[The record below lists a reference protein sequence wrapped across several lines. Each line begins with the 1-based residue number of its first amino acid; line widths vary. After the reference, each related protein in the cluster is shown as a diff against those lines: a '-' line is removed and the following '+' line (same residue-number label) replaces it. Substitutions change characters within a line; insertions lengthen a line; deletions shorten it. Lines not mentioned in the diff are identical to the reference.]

1 MEALPQI
8 AVFTVPLNEWNEQRA
23 MIHEICQKVKELTN
37 REQKELLTP
46 KEVCEMLK
54 IGRTTF
60 ERYMN
65 EGVFEVVKVNKQK
78 YSKNYV
84 KRSHLEDLIEKG
96 VV

>member
-1 MEALPQI
+1 MEVQQI
-8 AVFTVPLNEWNEQRA
+8 TVLTVPLNEWNELKALIKETSIQVR
-23 MIHEICQKVKELTN
+23 ELTG

-46 KEVCEMLK
+46 KDVCTILK

-65 EGVFEVVKVNKQK
+65 DGVFEVVKVNKQK

-84 KRSHLEDLIEKG
+84 RRSHLEELIKNG
-96 VV
+96 AV

>member
-1 MEALPQI
+1 MDGTI
-8 AVFTVPLNEWNEQRA
+8 AVLTVPLNEWNELKA
-23 MIHEICQKVKELTN
+23 LVKDTSNQVRELTG

-46 KEVCEMLK
+46 KEVCSILK

-65 EGVFEVVKVNKQK
+65 DGVFEVVKVNKQK

-84 KRSHLEDLIEKG
+84 KRSHLEELIKNG

>member
-1 MEALPQI
+1 MSNEITLI
-8 AVFTVPLNEWNEQRA
+8 TVPANEWNDLKT
-23 MIHEICQKVKELTN
+23 MVKNTLDQVRELTG

-46 KEVCEMLK
+46 KEVCEILK

-65 EGVFEVVKVNKQK
+65 DSVFEVVRVNKAK
-78 YSKNYV
+78 YSKVYV
-84 KRSHLEDLIEKG
+84 KRSHLEDLINRG

>member
-1 MEALPQI
+1 MENQQI
-8 AVFTVPLNEWNEQRA
+8 AVLTVPVNEWNEQKALLREIGEQVRA
-23 MIHEICQKVKELTN
+23 LTSKE
-37 REQKELLTP
+37 QSELMTP

-65 EGVFEVVKVNKQK
+65 EGVFEVVKINKMK

-84 KRSHLEDLIEKG
+84 RRSHLEQLIKDG
-96 VV
+96 KV

>member
-1 MEALPQI
+1 MNTEITVL
-8 AVFTVPLNEWNEQRA
+8 TVPLNEWNELKALIKNTSDQVR
-23 MIHEICQKVKELTN
+23 ELTG

-46 KEVCEMLK
+46 KEVCTILK

-65 EGVFEVVKVNKQK
+65 NGVFEVVKVNKEK

-84 KRSHLEDLIEKG
+84 KRSHLEDLIAKG
-96 VV
+96 AV

>member
-1 MEALPQI
+1 MENQQQV
-8 AVFTVPLNEWNEQRA
+8 AVVTIPINEWNEQKALLKQIGEQVRA
-23 MIHEICQKVKELTN
+23 LVSK
-37 REQKELLTP
+37 EQKELLSP

-65 EGVFEVVKVNKQK
+65 DGVFEVVKINKKK

-84 KRSHLEDLIEKG
+84 KRTHLEDLIKKG

>member
-1 MEALPQI
+1 MNTEITVL
-8 AVFTVPLNEWNEQRA
+8 TVPLNEWNELKALIKNTSDQVR
-23 MIHEICQKVKELTN
+23 ELTG

-46 KEVCEMLK
+46 KEVCSILK

-65 EGVFEVVKVNKQK
+65 NGVFEVVKVNKEK

-84 KRSHLEDLIEKG
+84 KRSHLEDLIAKG
-96 VV
+96 AV

>member
-1 MEALPQI
+1 MEGTI
-8 AVFTVPLNEWNEQRA
+8 AVLTVPLNEWNELKALIKETSNQVR
-23 MIHEICQKVKELTN
+23 ELTG

-46 KEVCEMLK
+46 KEVCSMLK

-65 EGVFEVVKVNKQK
+65 DGVFEVVKVNKQK

-84 KRSHLEDLIEKG
+84 KRSHLEELIKNG

>member
-1 MEALPQI
+1 MESTI
-8 AVFTVPLNEWNEQRA
+8 AVLTVPLNEWNELKA
-23 MIHEICQKVKELTN
+23 LVKDTSNQVRELTG

-46 KEVCEMLK
+46 KEVCSILK

-65 EGVFEVVKVNKQK
+65 DGVFEVVKVNKQK

-84 KRSHLEDLIEKG
+84 KRSHLEELIKNG

>member
-23 MIHEICQKVKELTN
+23 MIHDICQKITALTN

-46 KEVCEMLK
+46 KEVCIMLK

-65 EGVFEVVKVNKQK
+65 EGVFEVVKVNKAK

-84 KRSHLEDLIEKG
+84 RREHLETLIKNG

>member
-1 MEALPQI
+1 MESQI
-8 AVFTVPLNEWNEQRA
+8 AVLTVPMIEWNELKA
-23 MIHEICQKVKELTN
+23 MIKNTSDQVRELTG

-46 KEVCEMLK
+46 KEVCAMLK
-54 IGRTTF
+54 IGRSTF

-65 EGVFEVVKVNKQK
+65 NGVFEVVKVNNQK

-84 KRSHLEDLIEKG
+84 KRSHLETLIKNG

>member
-1 MEALPQI
+1 MESI
-8 AVFTVPLNEWNEQRA
+8 AVITIPINEWNELKA
-23 MIHEICQKVKELTN
+23 LVKDTSNQVRELTG

-46 KEVCEMLK
+46 KEVCSILK

-65 EGVFEVVKVNKQK
+65 DGVFEVVKVNKQK

-84 KRSHLEDLIEKG
+84 KRSHLEELIKNG

>member
-1 MEALPQI
+1 MEGTI
-8 AVFTVPLNEWNEQRA
+8 AVLTVPLNEWNELKA
-23 MIHEICQKVKELTN
+23 LVKDTSNQVRELTG

-46 KEVCEMLK
+46 KEVCSILK

-65 EGVFEVVKVNKQK
+65 DGVFEVVKVNKQK

-84 KRSHLEDLIEKG
+84 KRSHLEELIKNG

>member
-1 MEALPQI
+1 MDVQQI
-8 AVFTVPLNEWNEQRA
+8 AVLSVPLNEWNELKALIRHTSEQVR
-23 MIHEICQKVKELTN
+23 ELTG

-46 KEVCEMLK
+46 KEVCEVLK
-54 IGRTTF
+54 IGRSTF

-65 EGVFEVVKVNKQK
+65 DGVFEVVKVNKQK

-84 KRSHLEDLIEKG
+84 RRSHLEDLIKNG